1 MKRHQASVTVE
12 GRGIRVAPDPLV
24 MTTDDELHWGS
35 SGSHRFTI
43 EFDGKGPFSARRS
56 VTMWRRRHGAKL
68 RGRFKYTVVL
78 ESDPTVR
85 LDPEIIVNPP
95 PPYRAVARLEHPAR
109 FAGAVFTAPA
119 LLVAVLRRVLASRI

>member
-1 MKRHQASVTVE
+1 MKRHKVSVTVE

-43 EFDGKGPFSARRS
+43 EFDGKGPFSARTLGHDVAAAPQRP
-56 VTMWRRRHGAKL
+56 KL
-68 RGRFKYTVVL
+68 SGRFKYTVVL

-85 LDPEIIVNPP
+85 LDPEVVVNPP
-95 PPYRAVARLEHPAR
+95 PTNPGP
-109 FAGAVFTAPA
+109 
-119 LLVAVLRRVLASRI
+119 